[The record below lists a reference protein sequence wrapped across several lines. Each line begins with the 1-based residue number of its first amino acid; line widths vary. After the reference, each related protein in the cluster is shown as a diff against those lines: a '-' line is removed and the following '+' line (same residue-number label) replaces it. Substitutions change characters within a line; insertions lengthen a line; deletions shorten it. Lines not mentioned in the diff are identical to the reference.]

1 MGTQESAG
9 RPYRGTAEGAQVL
22 RAGRRVFSLGVTQ
35 IILVVWAIMVIFPFV
50 WMIYSSFKTNNQI
63 FGSPWGLPTSLH
75 WDNFVSAWTT
85 ASIGQYF
92 VNSIIVV
99 GFSLVLTLMLSAMT
113 AYVLARYEFL
123 GRQLIYY
130 SFILGIAFPVFLAI
144 VPLFFVVQGL
154 GLLGT
159 YPGLILVY
167 VAYSLPFSVFFLTS
181 FFRTLPTEIAESG
194 LIDGCSHFGVFFRL
208 MLPLASPGLI
218 SIGIFNFLG
227 MWNQYLLPLV
237 LNPDPSKFVLAQGLA
252 ALAINQGYRGNWG
265 QLFAGLTIAMMP
277 ILVAYATLQN
287 RLQSGL
293 TVGAIK

>member
-1 MGTQESAG
+1 MPEA
-9 RPYRGTAEGAQVL
+9 PHLL
-22 RAGRRVFSLGVTQ
+22 RAGRHLLSLSLTQ
-35 IILVVWAIMVIFPFV
+35 IILIAWAIMVIFPFV

-63 FGSPWGLPTSLH
+63 FGSPWGLPTSLY
-75 WDNFVSAWTT
+75 WENFLSAWTT
-85 ASIGQYF
+85 ASIGRYF

-99 GFSLVLTLMLSAMT
+99 GFSLALTLMLSAMT
-113 AYVLARYEFL
+113 AYVLARYEFF

-130 SFILGIAFPVFLAI
+130 SFILGLAFPVFLAI

-167 VAYSLPFSVFFLTS
+167 VGYSLPFSVFFLTS
-181 FFRTLPTEIAESG
+181 FFRTLPSEIAESG

-208 MLPLASPGLI
+208 MLPLATPGLL

-237 LNPDPSKFVLAQGLA
+237 LNPDPTKFVLAQGLA

-277 ILVAYATLQN
+277 ILIVYATLQS
-287 RLQSGL
+287 RLQAGL

>member
-1 MGTQESAG
+1 MRPQGSAG
-9 RPYRGTAEGAQVL
+9 RTSTETPEGHDVL
-22 RAGRRVFSLGVTQ
+22 RVGRHFLSLSLTQ
-35 IILVVWAIMVIFPFV
+35 IILIAWAIMVIFPFV

-63 FGSPWGLPTSLH
+63 FGSPWGLPTSLN
-75 WDNFVSAWTT
+75 WNNFISAWTS
-85 ASIGQYF
+85 ASIGEYF
-92 VNSIIVV
+92 LNSIIVV
-99 GFSLVLTLMLSAMT
+99 GFSLVLTLLLSAMT
-113 AYVLARYEFL
+113 AYVLARYEFF

-130 SFILGIAFPVFLAI
+130 SFILGLAFPVFLAI

-237 LNPDPSKFVLAQGLA
+237 LNPDPTKFVLAQGLA

-277 ILVAYATLQN
+277 ILIVYGTLQS
-287 RLQSGL
+287 RLQAGL